1 MARTRGASQAWERP
15 GLVHVDDG
23 VAGPAPIASAPEPP
37 RHREVIGYRLDANT
51 LHRSLEAYDL
61 ALLLDKIIEGGLSLE
76 VSPEEYRTNISP
88 NLRVH
93 FRAVLED

>member
-1 MARTRGASQAWERP
+1 MARTRGASQAWDRP
-15 GLVHVDDG
+15 NLIHMDDG
-23 VAGPAPIASAPEPP
+23 EVGPRPVAPAPEPP
-37 RHREVIGYRLDANT
+37 RQRQVIGYRLDKTT

-76 VSPEEYRTNISP
+76 VSPDEYRTDISP

-93 FRAVLED
+93 FRAILED